1 MEKFLRLLNPKSIN
15 YEADRIDGG
24 MPSLTAQDILLA
36 MSFAKLTRLQD
47 NLLRLKYF
55 GANKKSNVK
64 IFSEILVGKYEK
76 QLLASGV
83 NQIYHQSIVLVA
95 VTEFCLVPASYKPS
109 KRARAIICGWSDTTV
124 RNHMNGHVERVLDS
138 LNEELSM
145 GEDKIFT
152 QISKT
157 K

>member
-1 MEKFLRLLNPKSIN
+1 MEKFLRLLSPKSIN

-24 MPSLTAQDILLA
+24 VPSLTAQDVLLA
-36 MSFAKLTRLQD
+36 MSFAKLTGLQD

-55 GANKKSNVK
+55 GANTKSNVEV
-64 IFSEILVGKYEK
+64 FSQVLVGKYQK
-76 QLLASGV
+76 HFLDVGV
-83 NQIYHQSIVLVA
+83 NQIYHIAIIRVA
-95 VTEFCLVPASYKPS
+95 LTEFCLVPASYKPS
-109 KRARAIICGWSDTTV
+109 KRARAIICGWSDSTV
-124 RNHMNGHVERVLDS
+124 RNHMVGHIEWILGN
-138 LNEELSM
+138 LNEELSL

>member
-1 MEKFLRLLNPKSIN
+1 MRLLSPKSIN

-24 MPSLTAQDILLA
+24 QPSITAQDVLLA
-36 MSFAKLTRLQD
+36 MSFAKLTKLQD
-47 NLLRLKYF
+47 NLIRLKYF
-55 GANKKSNVK
+55 GANTPANVQ
-64 IFSEILVGKYEK
+64 IFSEILVGKYE
-76 QLLASGV
+76 QQFSDAGV
-83 NQIYHQSIVLVA
+83 NQIYHQSIVFVA

-124 RNHMNGHVERVLDS
+124 RTHMIGRIERVLED
-138 LNEELSM
+138 LNEELAI

-152 QISKT
+152 CISKT